1 MATISTYHVEQDYSS
16 GLGTFEKGSTV
27 ELDDDLAEHIER
39 DSPGTL
45 KHKGGKRRAVE
56 HAPSDRMVRAA
67 PNRAFPDGPPLSR
80 IPPPQYPLVP
90 PPDDAKIVQ
99 DADAQGTGPA
109 VRAELIADSPASDPG
124 VTDSSAPADPAKA
137 VVVDTTKATDAT
149 SAGNAYDGKNVT
161 ELRELAAAKNIEG
174 RSSMTK
180 DELVAALDKADQGK

>member
-1 MATISTYHVEQDYSS
+1 MGTVSTFHVEQDYSS
-16 GLGTFEKGSTV
+16 GLGTFEKGQSV

-45 KHKGGKRRAVE
+45 THKGGKRRAVD
-56 HAPSDRMVRAA
+56 HAPSDRMLRAA

-80 IPPPQYPLVP
+80 IAPAQYPLVP

-124 VTDSSAPADPAKA
+124 VTDSSAPVDTAKG
-137 VVVDTTKATDAT
+137 VVVDTGKTK
-149 SAGNAYDGKNVT
+149 
-161 ELRELAAAKNIEG
+161 
-174 RSSMTK
+174 
-180 DELVAALDKADQGK
+180 KAN